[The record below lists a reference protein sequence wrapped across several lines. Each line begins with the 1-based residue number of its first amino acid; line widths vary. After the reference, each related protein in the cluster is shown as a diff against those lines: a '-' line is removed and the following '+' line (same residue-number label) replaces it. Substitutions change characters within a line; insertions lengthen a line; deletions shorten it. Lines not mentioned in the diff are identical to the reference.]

1 MPRVLERGKKECSVI
16 GRSRDASAPPFG
28 AESAWTGLSPNP
40 RGSSARGRITGP
52 IGVLSAWAA
61 SVWVAI
67 PETACALSAPAHQ
80 TTTEGGRKTC
90 PGRAPALKEN
100 SNP

>member
-1 MPRVLERGKKECSVI
+1 MERPRRINVATCS
-16 GRSRDASAPPFG
+16 A
-28 AESAWTGLSPNP
+28 
-40 RGSSARGRITGP
+40 GP
-52 IGVLSAWAA
+52 ILGVLSARATL
-61 SVWVAI
+61 VWVAI